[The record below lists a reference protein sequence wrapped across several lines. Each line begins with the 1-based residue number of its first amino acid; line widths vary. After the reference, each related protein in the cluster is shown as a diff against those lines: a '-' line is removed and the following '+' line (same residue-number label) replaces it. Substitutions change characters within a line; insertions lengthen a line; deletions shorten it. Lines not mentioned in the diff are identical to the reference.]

1 MHWSNLAQSDYRV
14 CFVMLFVF
22 VSLCALFY
30 FTFSLWDF
38 YLSHTQFIDYQ
49 AGLDQL
55 VLRTGLVNAD
65 ALCCSSIRNCEGRTK
80 QCDGLQLL
88 PAIKS

>member
-1 MHWSNLAQSDYRV
+1 MH
-14 CFVMLFVF
+14 FVF

-30 FTFSLWDF
+30 FTFSLSDF

-55 VLRTGLVNAD
+55 VLRTGPVNAD

-80 QCDGLQLL
+80 QCDGL
-88 PAIKS
+88 